1 MAVADECVAIGQAIH
16 TSDPSQRDA
25 REVVLIDLPHDLTG
39 AIHLENAVV
48 VAAADEGVAIGQT
61 NGAVGL
67 IAPSLGTVAAL
78 ALLAE
83 EGDVVLP
90 DDLAL
95 RIVFPDATIGLVG
108 HQVIAI
114 GDLTNAARV
123 GVRIRVID
131 LQLHLALN
139 LAVAIHFNDPGRAGL
154 GDHRQAILNAL
165 KGMHLHRFAGVGLR
179 RVVFPDHLLVAI
191 DLLNLGPALLQ
202 EHIAIGQHVR
212 IVDGGH
218 RNFPLKGTIGS
229 DDRQSPGGIIGGEN
243 AATGP

>member
-1 MAVADECVAIGQAIH
+1 M
-16 TSDPSQRDA
+16 
-25 REVVLIDLPHDLTG
+25 
-39 AIHLENAVV
+39 V
-48 VAAADEGVAIGQT
+48 VAAADERVAIGQT

-67 IAPSLGTVAAL
+67 IAPSLRTVAAL

-83 EGDVVLP
+83 EGDVILP

-114 GDLTNAARV
+114 GDLADAARV
-123 GVRIRVID
+123 GVGIRVID

-154 GDHRQAILNAL
+154 GDHRQAVFHAL

-179 RVVFPDHLLVAI
+179 RVVFPDHLLVAS
-191 DLLNLGPALLQ
+191 DLLDLGPALLK
-202 EHIAIGQHVR
+202 EHVAIGQHVR
-212 IVDGGH
+212 IVDGSH
-218 RNFPLKGTIGS
+218 RNLPLKGTIGS

-243 AATGP
+243 PPAWARRFGSVDREGGGDGECSGQHGQT